1 LPANAQN
8 GSAQPVNPAGG
19 APGGNPALWDVMF
32 TVTATITNTGSK
44 AGDEVPQLYIG
55 LGGMSLPFHLPAF
68 LRSFLTAHANPPPP
82 GANDPIRVL
91 RNFDRIHIAPGASA
105 TFKAQITRRDISN
118 WDPAAQNWYISSA
131 PKTVYVGNSSRNLP
145 LQASLPMSNINGVV
159 QGNVETATYASEAA
173 AAATETA

>member
-1 LPANAQN
+1 
-8 GSAQPVNPAGG
+8 
-19 APGGNPALWDVMF
+19 MF

-55 LGGMSLPFHLPAF
+55 LGGMTPSPLLPLYLPTHPQHSLTP
-68 LRSFLTAHANPPPP
+68 SP
-82 GANDPIRVL
+82 GANDPVRVL

-145 LQASLPMSNINGVV
+145 LQAALPMSNINGVV